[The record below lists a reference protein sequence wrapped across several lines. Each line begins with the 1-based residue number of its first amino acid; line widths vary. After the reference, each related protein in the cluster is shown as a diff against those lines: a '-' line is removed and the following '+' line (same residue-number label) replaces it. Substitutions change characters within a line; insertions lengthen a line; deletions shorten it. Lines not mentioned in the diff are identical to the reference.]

1 MKKIKKNLNIK
12 TSNNSPLILS
22 LLKYLVK
29 EESKKNLFSLDD
41 SYITNEFLKG
51 YLLKEKDIYYFIDDN
66 DYSIQLIFNPNFF
79 SEYIKKLPDKTLEKK
94 LIILKKFRY
103 DFLVY
108 EKEKKILFNLIC
120 FIEEFEIDFSL
131 KKEINFNP
139 INVNLIKEIKEKS
152 QLLFNSIIK
161 ELLSKETLNL
171 NFFTASNFINNN
183 YINKKNNKDLN
194 LFNLLIKSLN
204 IKVKGNNFLLKEK
217 KEVLNKFYLYD
228 DIDNQI
234 NYVLKNINWKEIFY
248 SMPSIN
254 NIKKGLN
261 SEKLITM
268 VNKRTYEDL
277 IKNELKLNIE
287 INGNS
292 IKEFLEKKTKRMNKN
307 SVKKFN
313 SKVPSSILDLMK
325 NYGDVMANVG
335 NSEIEKMK
343 RYNINSR
350 KEISFSN
357 KY

>member
-120 FIEEFEIDFSL
+120 FVKEFEIDFSL

-139 INVNLIKEIKEKS
+139 INVNLIKETKEKS

-161 ELLSKETLNL
+161 ELLSSETLNL

-183 YINKKNNKDLN
+183 YINKKYNKDLN

-204 IKVKGNNFLLKEK
+204 IKVK
-217 KEVLNKFYLYD
+217 
-228 DIDNQI
+228 
-234 NYVLKNINWKEIFY
+234 
-248 SMPSIN
+248 
-254 NIKKGLN
+254 
-261 SEKLITM
+261 
-268 VNKRTYEDL
+268 
-277 IKNELKLNIE
+277 
-287 INGNS
+287 
-292 IKEFLEKKTKRMNKN
+292 
-307 SVKKFN
+307 
-313 SKVPSSILDLMK
+313 
-325 NYGDVMANVG
+325 
-335 NSEIEKMK
+335 
-343 RYNINSR
+343 
-350 KEISFSN
+350 
-357 KY
+357 

>member
-1 MKKIKKNLNIK
+1 
-12 TSNNSPLILS
+12 
-22 LLKYLVK
+22 
-29 EESKKNLFSLDD
+29 
-41 SYITNEFLKG
+41 
-51 YLLKEKDIYYFIDDN
+51 
-66 DYSIQLIFNPNFF
+66 
-79 SEYIKKLPDKTLEKK
+79 
-94 LIILKKFRY
+94 
-103 DFLVY
+103 
-108 EKEKKILFNLIC
+108 
-120 FIEEFEIDFSL
+120 
-131 KKEINFNP
+131 
-139 INVNLIKEIKEKS
+139 
-152 QLLFNSIIK
+152 LLFNSIIK
-161 ELLSKETLNL
+161 ELLSTETLNL

-204 IKVKGNNFLLKEK
+204 IKVKGNSFLLKEK

-268 VNKRTYEDL
+268 VNKTTYEDL